1 MEKHNIKKVV
11 LLIGTILLLA
21 LAIIFHDVTKA
32 KGWVFICE
40 LVLALVILGLLLSKL
55 GDKSNSAKVVL
66 VTIMV
71 FFVLTWIFPAAYFS
85 SEYVEQ
91 GRVQMGLFDLFNYPI
106 TALSYFGY
114 IAFYIILVG
123 GFYGILYKIPAYRSF
138 LDKIVDMTKGMEKIV
153 LVFFVVLNAFLVSI
167 CGVHLAL
174 ALFIP
179 LIVSIILL
187 MGYDKMVAAM
197 VIVGSIIAGLIGT
210 TFAYNNVSV
219 VTSTF
224 GIAYDYQIGV
234 RFVILLVAIAL
245 VIFNILMYIK
255 NHGSKVKIEK
265 KTIKKVEEKVVE
277 KVVEEKTEVKKPK
290 TSSKNTNRSSNT
302 HKSSGKKTTK
312 SSKSRKSD
320 RKAALKDEDI
330 IVVKE
335 NMMEDSCYVPDN
347 TTKKHSIW
355 PFMLTF
361 FLLFVLFVLAFISW
375 GENGFNNTFFDKITT
390 NVKGFT
396 LFGFPLFAKLLGTFN
411 SFGSWTITDLLLP
424 MSLMVLLL
432 VVIYKVP
439 FEDVRLGFKQG
450 AKRALG
456 PAVIVILTYT
466 VLVLVVYHP
475 FQLVIYKAVLD
486 LAKGFNVA
494 TTVVV
499 AILCGFFNSDLSYSM
514 QSVIPYYASLDF
526 SSEIYGTAAI
536 IFQAMYGLSAL
547 VAPTSLVLLATLS
560 YLKISYKDWMK
571 NIWKLL
577 LELFIVL
584 LIVFIILAVI

>member
-40 LVLALVILGLLLSKL
+40 LVLALIILGLLLSNL
-55 GDKSNSAKVVL
+55 GNKSNSAKVVL

-85 SEYVEQ
+85 SEYIEQ

-106 TALSYFGY
+106 TAFSYFGY
-114 IAFYIILVG
+114 IAFYVILVG

-153 LVFFVVLNAFLVSI
+153 LVFFVILNAFLVSI

-219 VTSTF
+219 AASTLGLAF
-224 GIAYDYQIGV
+224 DYQIGV

-255 NHGSKVKIEK
+255 NNGSKVKIEK
-265 KTIKKVEEKVVE
+265 KTIKKAEEKVVE
-277 KVVEEKTEVKKPK
+277 KVVEEKTEVKKTK
-290 TSSKNTNRSSNT
+290 TSSKNNNHSSSS

-335 NMMEDSCYVPDN
+335 NMMEDSCYVPEN

-361 FLLFVLFVLAFISW
+361 CLLFVLFVLAFISW
-375 GENGFNNTFFDKITT
+375 GENGFNNTFFDKMTT

-424 MSLMVLLL
+424 MTFMVLLL
-432 VVIYKVP
+432 VIIYKVP

-486 LAKGFNVA
+486 FAKGFNVA

-499 AILCGFFNSDLSYSM
+499 AILSGFFNSDVSYSM
-514 QSVIPYYASLDF
+514 QSILPYYASLGY
-526 SSEIYGTAAI
+526 SSDMHGTAAI
-536 IFQAMYGLSAL
+536 IFQAMYGLTSL

-577 LELFIVL
+577 LELFVVL

>member
-224 GIAYDYQIGV
+224 GIAFDYQIGV

-245 VIFNILMYIK
+245 VVFNILMYIK

-265 KTIKKVEEKVVE
+265 KTI
-277 KVVEEKTEVKKPK
+277 
-290 TSSKNTNRSSNT
+290 
-302 HKSSGKKTTK
+302 
-312 SSKSRKSD
+312 
-320 RKAALKDEDI
+320 
-330 IVVKE
+330 
-335 NMMEDSCYVPDN
+335 
-347 TTKKHSIW
+347 
-355 PFMLTF
+355 
-361 FLLFVLFVLAFISW
+361 
-375 GENGFNNTFFDKITT
+375 
-390 NVKGFT
+390 
-396 LFGFPLFAKLLGTFN
+396 
-411 SFGSWTITDLLLP
+411 
-424 MSLMVLLL
+424 
-432 VVIYKVP
+432 
-439 FEDVRLGFKQG
+439 
-450 AKRALG
+450 
-456 PAVIVILTYT
+456 
-466 VLVLVVYHP
+466 
-475 FQLVIYKAVLD
+475 
-486 LAKGFNVA
+486 
-494 TTVVV
+494 
-499 AILCGFFNSDLSYSM
+499 
-514 QSVIPYYASLDF
+514 
-526 SSEIYGTAAI
+526 
-536 IFQAMYGLSAL
+536 
-547 VAPTSLVLLATLS
+547 
-560 YLKISYKDWMK
+560 
-571 NIWKLL
+571 
-577 LELFIVL
+577 
-584 LIVFIILAVI
+584 

>member
-224 GIAYDYQIGV
+224 GIAFDYQIGV

-245 VIFNILMYIK
+245 VVFNILMYIK

-290 TSSKNTNRSSNT
+290 TSSKNTSRSSNT

-411 SFGSWTITDLLLP
+411 SFGSWTISDLLLP

-514 QSVIPYYASLDF
+514 QSVVPYYASLDF

-536 IFQAMYGLSAL
+536 IFQAMYGLTSL

-577 LELFIVL
+577 LELFVVL